1 MKTHTLR
8 TLFAT
13 LVAMLCALFA
23 LPQQAQAQEAYVQLS
38 ADKTTLTFYYDT
50 QRNAR
55 QGQTWGIEEK
65 RNDYSAFPAWA
76 GTNNNPNTTTTKAVV
91 DASFKDFRPTST
103 AKWFHSSKAL
113 TAIEGLQYLN
123 TSNVTD
129 MRSMFFACSSLTSLY
144 LKSFNTE
151 NVTNMRGMFSGCS
164 ALTTLD
170 LSDFNTSKVTDMG
183 WMFSGCSALT
193 SLDLKN
199 FNTSNVKDMA
209 VMFQG
214 CSGLTSLDLMSFNP
228 ERVEYMRYMFYNC
241 SALTAIYCPNTWQ
254 CKESQDMF
262 KGCTQLQGAVKFDA
276 SKLDGTMA
284 NPTNGYFTKTK
295 PTAIE
300 QMFLNAHKAKGIYT
314 LQGKRVTGDFQHLPA
329 GVYIVNGVLEIRR

>member
-1 MKTHTLR
+1 MRPLSSC
-8 TLFAT
+8 FAP
-13 LVAMLCALFA
+13 
-23 LPQQAQAQEAYVQLS
+23 PQQAQAQEAYVHQS
-38 ADKTTLTFYYDT
+38 QDKATLTFYYDT

-65 RNDYSAFPAWA
+65 RTDNSNFPAWA
-76 GTNNNPNTTTTKAVV
+76 GTEENPNTTTTKAVF
-91 DASFKDFRPTST
+91 DASFQNFKPTST
-103 AKWFHSSKAL
+103 SYWFDSSKAL

-123 TSNVTD
+123 TSEVKD
-129 MRSMFFACSSLTSLY
+129 MGGMFLDCSALTSLD

-151 NVTNMRGMFSGCS
+151 NVTNMRGMFSNCS

-183 WMFSGCSALT
+183 WMFSGCSAFT

-228 ERVEYMRYMFYNC
+228 EKVEYMRYVFYNC
-241 SALTAIYCPNTWQ
+241 SALTAIYCPYTWQ

-262 KGCTQLQGAVKFDA
+262 KGCTQLQGAVKYDA

-284 NPTNGYFTKTK
+284 NPTTGYFTKTK

-300 QMFLNAHKAKGIYT
+300 QMFLNAHKAQGIYT
-314 LQGKRVTGDFQHLPA
+314 LQGKRVNGSVEHLPA
-329 GVYIVNGVLEIRR
+329 GVYIVNGKKFVVK